1 MANRYWGLNR
11 GQYAKDI
18 VEQTADPTKDC
29 AVKIDLAKNLT
40 KTDVLI
46 LLEQIKI
53 ALMKDIWPPA

>member
-1 MANRYWGLNR
+1 MAVRYWGLNR

-18 VEQTADPTKDC
+18 VEQAADPTKDV

-40 KTDVLI
+40 KQDLFV

-53 ALMKDIWPPA
+53 ALMKDVWPPA